1 MSNKNYNEDT
11 ARKPNVILVASYVH
25 SIVHAPSTHAH
36 QSRRQ
41 HNSSST
47 TTAFPPY
54 KLGVL
59 LRASST
65 SSRPVLRS
73 PKFRL
78 YKRHKYEIP
87 KLPQNNSTKKTTN
100 YEIRRIQKL
109 SPWQRFTQNR
119 NNTTSK
125 LLLIWRYYSR
135 LTAFNMM
142 PKTSTDIQSSC
153 MLVRRRNLTD
163 TLSSPQT
170 NQM

>member
-73 PKFRL
+73 PKFRSVQ
-78 YKRHKYEIP
+78 YDAQNINRHTVF
-87 KLPQNNSTKKTTN
+87 LHARTTQELDRHTVLSAN
-100 YEIRRIQKL
+100 KSNVEFLACTTHNTLGPPATQQKVH
-109 SPWQRFTQNR
+109 
-119 NNTTSK
+119 
-125 LLLIWRYYSR
+125 R
-135 LTAFNMM
+135 LV
-142 PKTSTDIQSSC
+142 I
-153 MLVRRRNLTD
+153 L
-163 TLSSPQT
+163 
-170 NQM
+170 